1 VRAAYERIAAD
12 MRAIWGDM
20 ALAML
25 RKRLRDVHAD
35 LENLTREQLVQI
47 VELLRAKTLPS
58 ILGEEG
64 AATKAEQYLAWVD
77 EVGAAAVARV
87 AS

>member
-1 VRAAYERIAAD
+1 

-35 LENLTREQLVQI
+35 SATLTEDDLSKI
-47 VELLRAKTLPS
+47 VHLLRERTLPS
-58 ILGEEG
+58 IMGEDG
-64 AATKAEQYLAWVD
+64 AEAKARQYLAWVAD
-77 EVGAAAVARV
+77 GG
-87 AS
+87 

>member
-1 VRAAYERIAAD
+1 MIGVGAQAAYGRIAAD
-12 MRAIWGDM
+12 MRSIWGDM

-35 LENLTREQLVQI
+35 PNALTREDLERI
-47 VELLRAKTLPS
+47 VDLLRAKTLPS

-64 AATKAEQYLAWVD
+64 AESKARQYLAWVAD
-77 EVGAAAVARV
+77 SG
-87 AS
+87 

>member
-1 VRAAYERIAAD
+1 MGAQGAYERIAAD
-12 MRAIWGDM
+12 MRSIWGDM
-20 ALAML
+20 AIALL

-35 LENLTREQLVQI
+35 PNALTKQDLEKI

-64 AATKAEQYLAWVD
+64 AETKARQYLAWVAD
-77 EVGAAAVARV
+77 SG
-87 AS
+87 

>member
-1 VRAAYERIAAD
+1 MIALGAQAAYERIAAD
-12 MRAIWGDM
+12 MRSIWGDM

-35 LENLTREQLVQI
+35 PNALTREDLEKI

-64 AATKAEQYLAWVD
+64 SEAKARQYLEWVAD
-77 EVGAAAVARV
+77 SG
-87 AS
+87 